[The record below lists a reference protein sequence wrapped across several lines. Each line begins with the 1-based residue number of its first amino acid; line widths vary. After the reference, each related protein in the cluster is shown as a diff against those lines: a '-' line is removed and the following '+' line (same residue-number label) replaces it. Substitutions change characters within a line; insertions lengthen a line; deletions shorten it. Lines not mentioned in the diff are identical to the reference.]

1 MEPGDDPYRHEAKR
15 QRLDNSPSSHT
26 SSFVRR
32 AEEPDN
38 LSPAAQQ
45 HVPSLFTGQLPVS
58 TGVLPTWPSTWLPAQ
73 YPISLNFGYQPIFQ
87 IASNFHAQNNHM
99 ISQSYGM
106 VGPNGVAPYDK
117 QFAANGYPR
126 GLPNSVFW
134 ANPLS
139 EVPID
144 SLVASN
150 TYQLNGQLLHAESLA
165 LIQPAGELYP
175 TSSYQASIISEQSSV
190 SPSTAT
196 CIDITQEPGEV
207 EEPQSNTYQ
216 ETLVCFGMVSR
227 FEWSRTRTLN

>member
-15 QRLDNSPSSHT
+15 QRLDKSPSSQT
-26 SSFVRR
+26 SSFVGR

-38 LSPAAQQ
+38 LGPSAQE

-73 YPISLNFGYQPIFQ
+73 YPINLNFGYQPIFP
-87 IASNFHAQNNHM
+87 IATNFHAQHNHM

-106 VGPNGVAPYDK
+106 LGPNGVASYDM
-117 QFAANGYPR
+117 QFAANGNSC
-126 GLPNSVFW
+126 GLPNPVFW
-134 ANPLS
+134 ASPLS
-139 EVPID
+139 QVPID
-144 SLVASN
+144 SLVPSS
-150 TYQLNGQLLHAESLA
+150 TYQLNGQLLHAEPLA
-165 LIQPAGELYP
+165 LIQPARELYP

-196 CIDITQEPGEV
+196 CIDITEESDEV
-207 EEPQSNTYQ
+207 EEPQSKTDQ

-227 FEWSRTRTLN
+227 FE